1 MKLAVTI
8 WESRI
13 SPVADSAQEVLVVEI
28 GGKSIL
34 RRHDERFNE
43 DSLLYR
49 ARKLAD
55 LGVKA
60 FVCGA
65 ISDFYGGL
73 VEGYGIR
80 LIPFVHAQV
89 DEVLN
94 AFMDKSLLNPRFVMR
109 GYLRDAMRG
118 AARDR
123 RRVSSRWARIR
134 HGGSEVQGVVP
145 ERRL

>member
-1 MKLAVTI
+1 VAVTI
-8 WESRI
+8 WKNRI
-13 SPVADSAQEVLVVEI
+13 SPVADSAQEVLVVDI

-34 RRHDERFNE
+34 SRHHERFNE

-55 LGVKA
+55 LGIKA
-60 FVCGA
+60 FICGA

-80 LIPFVHAQV
+80 LIPFVHGQI

-94 AFMDKSLLNPRFVMR
+94 AFLNKSLLKPRE
-109 GYLRDAMRG
+109 D
-118 AARDR
+118 
-123 RRVSSRWARIR
+123 
-134 HGGSEVQGVVP
+134 P
-145 ERRL
+145 